1 MKPLDLEARV
11 KELEQQAAGM
21 RQILRSLATKEDLKR
36 FATKEDLKRFATKE
50 DLKRFATKKELKRFA
65 TKRDLERFATKREL
79 KEELKRYATKEDL
92 REEGERTRRHFDIVS
107 ERMHDEI
114 RLIAGGQ
121 LGTEAKL
128 DRERLERLVLE
139 RRVTTLEARVGASP
153 PAN

>member
-21 RQILRSLATKEDLKR
+21 RQILRSL
-36 FATKEDLKRFATKE
+36 ATKEDLKRFATKE

>member
-21 RQILRSLATKEDLKR
+21 RQILRSL
-36 FATKEDLKRFATKE
+36 ATKEDLKRFATKE

-114 RLIAGGQ
+114 RLIAEGQ